1 LKFSRQKNLLKLKTP
16 QSNVE
21 NTLRNFA
28 NPVTINVK
36 FVMIVFLMF
45 IHLKWLISG
54 NKNCKFFSLK
64 IECGFRFFFSKDANF
79 ELQNFNFN
87 QTNVLDSLFSNE
99 HKNSHLLEIS
109 LIFSISIYFLIK
121 SGLYDSDTSITNT
134 DINNIITKSS
144 AKIVNIVTNET
155 SRPLTRS
162 IEELKQILRDNL
174 KVDNYLNDEEI
185 IELIKTKDMPVYSL
199 EKFLSN
205 KNRVVKLRR
214 KYFEKVKSLESIKE
228 IPFDGYNYENVIG
241 KCCENVI
248 GYIPIPVGLAGP
260 LVINDKS
267 FLVPMATTEGTLVAS
282 TNRGCSALSKGKGVY
297 TRILADGM
305 TRGPVLRFA
314 SAMKAADAKEWFETE
329 ENFLLVK
336 KIFESTSRFAKLKSL
351 SGAIAGRLLYLRFVS
366 STGDAMGMNMI
377 TKGVEKVLEF
387 YAEKYDDV
395 EILSLSGNYCTDK
408 KPSGKNWTEGRGKSV
423 VAEAVIP
430 AEVVRSVL
438 KTTSKNLVEL
448 NVAKNLIG
456 SALASSIGGFNAHA
470 ANLVSAIFIAC
481 GQDTAQVVE
490 GSHCM
495 TLMECKENND
505 LYISCTMP
513 CIEVGTVG
521 GGTSLTAQAASLK
534 MLGVQGTHEIPGKNA
549 RELASIVCATVLAG
563 ELSLMSALS
572 AGHLVKS
579 HMQYNR
585 GNSK

>member
-1 LKFSRQKNLLKLKTP
+1 M
-16 QSNVE
+16 V
-21 NTLRNFA
+21 
-28 NPVTINVK
+28 
-36 FVMIVFLMF
+36 
-45 IHLKWLISG
+45 
-54 NKNCKFFSLK
+54 
-64 IECGFRFFFSKDANF
+64 
-79 ELQNFNFN
+79 
-87 QTNVLDSLFSNE
+87 
-99 HKNSHLLEIS
+99 
-109 LIFSISIYFLIK
+109 K
-121 SGLYDSDTSITNT
+121 SGLYDSDASISNVDTNT
-134 DINNIITKSS
+134 ILNSTQNTALITKLPT
-144 AKIVNIVTNET
+144 KEPNQLLNRT
-155 SRPLTRS
+155 
-162 IEELKQILRDNL
+162 IEELKQILKDNP

-185 IELIKTKDMPVYSL
+185 IELIKTKDMPIYSL

-214 KYFEKVKSLESIKE
+214 KFYEKVRSIDAIKE
-228 IPFDGYNYENVIG
+228 IPFDDYNYENVIG

-248 GYIPIPVGLAGP
+248 GYVPIPVGLAGP
-260 LVINDKS
+260 LTINDKS

-305 TRGPVLRFA
+305 TRGPVLRFP
-314 SAMKAADAKEWFETE
+314 SAVKAADAKDWFEAE
-329 ENFLLVK
+329 ENFKEIKTV
-336 KIFESTSRFAKLKSL
+336 FESTSRFAKLKSVN
-351 SGAIAGRLLYLRFVS
+351 GAVAGRLLYLRFVS

-377 TKGVEKVLEF
+377 TKGVEKALEF
-387 YAEKYDDV
+387 YTKKYPDV

-438 KTTSKNLVEL
+438 KTTTKNLVEL
-448 NVAKNLIG
+448 NTAKNLIG
-456 SALASSIGGFNAHA
+456 SAMASSIGGFNAHA

-490 GSHCM
+490 GSNCM
-495 TLMECKENND
+495 TLMECRENDD

-521 GGTSLTAQAASLK
+521 GGTGLMAQSACLK
-534 MLGVQGTHEIPGKNA
+534 MLDVYGAHEIPGKNA
-549 RELASIVCATVLAG
+549 RELASVVCATVLAG

-572 AGHLVKS
+572 AGHLVRS

-585 GNSK
+585 GNTK